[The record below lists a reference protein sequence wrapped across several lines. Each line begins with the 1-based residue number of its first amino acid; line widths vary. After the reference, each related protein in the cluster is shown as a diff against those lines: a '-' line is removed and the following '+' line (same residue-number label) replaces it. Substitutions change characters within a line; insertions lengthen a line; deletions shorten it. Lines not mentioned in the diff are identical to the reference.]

1 MEVDFT
7 QRWRERRAVF
17 LQKQVFFNPRRH
29 ELERIPIKLA
39 SGWIIKNHY
48 LGSFPSATICYGIF
62 RHGEL
67 AGVAVLGTAQHKNTI
82 PNVFGPAH
90 SKDCLL
96 LQRFALE
103 DVLEFNAESYFLA
116 RVRAL
121 LKREGYCGIL
131 TMSDDTP
138 KNDAFGNVVFPGH
151 IGTIFKSDNASYLG
165 RTVCSDEYI
174 FADGVVLSNRSF
186 SKLVNNESG
195 WKYMAQKLE
204 DYGASKCPAT
214 ANERRE
220 WGFFW
225 RDRLTRKQT
234 NSGKLRY
241 AWSLHPKVEL
251 PKSLPYPR
259 LRLNDLQRN
268 LFANTQTE
276 RIGNFKIIS

>member
-17 LQKQVFFNPRRH
+17 LQKQVFFNPCRH
-29 ELERIPIKLA
+29 EVGKIPPKLA
-39 SGWIIKNHY
+39 ADWIIKNHY
-48 LGSFPSATICYGIF
+48 LGSFPSASVCYGIF
-62 RHGEL
+62 RSGEL

-90 SKDCLL
+90 AKDCLL

-116 RVRAL
+116 RVRAA

-131 TMSDDTP
+131 TMSDETP
-138 KNDAFGNVVFPGH
+138 KTDALGNITFPGH
-151 IGTIFKSDNASYLG
+151 IGTIFKSDNAIYLG
-165 RTVCSDEYI
+165 RTAKSEEYI
-174 FADGVVLSNRSF
+174 FADGSVLANRSF

-195 WKYMAQKLE
+195 WNYMAQRFE
-204 DYGASKCPAT
+204 FYGASVCPA
-214 ANERRE
+214 NVEDRRE
-220 WGFFW
+220 WGFYW
-225 RDRLTRKQT
+225 RGRLTRKQK

-241 AWSLHPKVEL
+241 AWSLHPKIIL

-259 LRLNDLQRN
+259 LLLGEIQGK
-268 LFANTQTE
+268 F
-276 RIGNFKIIS
+276 F